1 MAEVQQLYI
10 CDRKKNEVCSKTGC
24 TGKHK
29 YCALTADPE
38 YAVKGKDGQPLLY
51 LELDAET
58 GKVLYESD
66 ERLDLYG

>member
-10 CDRKKNEVCSKTGC
+10 CDRKKNEVCSKEGC
-24 TGKHK
+24 TGKYK

-58 GKVLYESD
+58 GKILYESD